1 MLVVLL
7 IPAIAAAA
15 TLSARWTAQLLEANV
30 EAQQRAGLLPPDE
43 VLKGE

>member
-15 TLSARWTAQLLEANV
+15 TLSAKLTAHLLEANI
-30 EAQQRAGLLPPDE
+30 EREQRIGLLPPDE
-43 VLKGE
+43 VLESE